1 MIKGVGTDIVH
12 IPRIASSVQHY
23 GDAFLNRCFTGVERD
38 RAEKRPDKIAA
49 YARLYAAKEALL
61 KALGTGMRDGLS
73 WHDFSISPDEQGA
86 PHVTLSG
93 GAAARLGKE
102 QPIIHLSLSDDGDYA
117 CAFAI
122 IEVLI

>member
-1 MIKGVGTDIVH
+1 MIKGIGTDIVH
-12 IPRIASSVQHY
+12 IPRIASSAQQY
-23 GDAFLNRCFTGVERD
+23 GDAFLNRCFTGVERE

-86 PHVTLSG
+86 PRVTLSG
-93 GAAARLGKE
+93 GAAAIFHGQ
-102 QPIIHLSLSDDGDYA
+102 QPVIHLSLSDDGDYA
-117 CAFAI
+117 SAFAV
-122 IEVLI
+122 IEVSA